1 MVRPDLCC
9 GDRRLLLLYLIS
21 LNTSEEDFIILVRD
35 RGRGVDRHGERLLV
49 QGCCMWLRSNKAL
62 SSTEIVAAG
71 GASRRLMSRRDAS
84 FLKGPAIVG
93 SLVVA

>member
-1 MVRPDLCC
+1 
-9 GDRRLLLLYLIS
+9 
-21 LNTSEEDFIILVRD
+21 
-35 RGRGVDRHGERLLV
+35 
-49 QGCCMWLRSNKAL
+49 MWLRSNKAL

-93 SLVVA
+93 SLVVAWFFKHAAAV